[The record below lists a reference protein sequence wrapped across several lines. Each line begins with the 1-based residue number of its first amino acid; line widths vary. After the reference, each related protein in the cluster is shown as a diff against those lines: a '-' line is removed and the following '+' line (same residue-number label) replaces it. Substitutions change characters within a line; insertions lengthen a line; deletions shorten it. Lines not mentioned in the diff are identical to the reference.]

1 MAIVLIS
8 ASQDIAQ
15 WRESFAALLP
25 GVELRHW
32 PDIGDADE
40 IDMAIAWKAP
50 EGALKSLPKLR
61 LICSL
66 GQGTDHLFRFD
77 DLPPGV
83 PITRLVDDSMRRQMT
98 AYVIAA
104 VTRRLCRMA
113 DYGPYQAEGEW
124 HPLAAYD
131 PAETTVGVLGLGALG
146 RDVADKLVS
155 LGFDVRGWSRNPAFI
170 PGVECFTGKRSLA
183 EMLGPCDMVCCLLPL
198 TTETRGILDGIAF
211 AAMKPGVYLINSA
224 RGGHVVEADLLAA
237 LKSGHLDGATL
248 DVFEEEPLAAD
259 SPLWDHPK
267 VTVTPHIS
275 AVTLV
280 HSCAEQIAENYRRMK
295 AGHPLLHVVDPAR
308 QY

>member
-32 PDIGDADE
+32 PDIGVADE

-50 EGALKSLPKLR
+50 EGALKSLPNLR

-113 DYGPYQAEGEW
+113 DYAALQAKGEW

-131 PAETTVGVLGLGALG
+131 PAAAVVGVLGLGALG
-146 RDVADKLVS
+146 RDAAEKLAG
-155 LGFDVRGWSRNPAFI
+155 LGFEVRGWSRNPAFI
-170 PGVECFTGKRSLA
+170 PGVECFNGKRSLA
-183 EMLGPCDMVCCLLPL
+183 EMLGPCDMVCCLLAL
-198 TTETRGILDGIAF
+198 TSETLGILDARAF
-211 AAMKPGVYLINSA
+211 AAIKPGAYLINSA

-237 LKSGHLDGATL
+237 LDSGHLDGATL
-248 DVFEEEPLAAD
+248 DVFEAEPLAAD

-267 VTVTPHIS
+267 VELTPHIS

-280 HSCAEQIAENYRRMK
+280 QSCAGQIAENYRRMT
-295 AGHPLLHVVDPAR
+295 AGQPLLHVVDPAR
-308 QY
+308 EY